1 MAEINYSPNPAG
13 NFSIL
18 DPCDTEFM
26 DNINDCVTGPGS
38 GVGGQSGAGSPEGS
52 VTAEPG
58 VVYWDTAGQALWAKN
73 TGTGNTGWV
82 LVVTL

>member
-1 MAEINYSPNPAG
+1 MSETNYTA
-13 NFSIL
+13 
-18 DPCDTEFM
+18 DPKGTFTFIDFVDTEAGAAAVAAA
-26 DNINDCVTGPGS
+26 IA
-38 GVGGQSGAGSPEGS
+38 GGYSGAGSPEGV